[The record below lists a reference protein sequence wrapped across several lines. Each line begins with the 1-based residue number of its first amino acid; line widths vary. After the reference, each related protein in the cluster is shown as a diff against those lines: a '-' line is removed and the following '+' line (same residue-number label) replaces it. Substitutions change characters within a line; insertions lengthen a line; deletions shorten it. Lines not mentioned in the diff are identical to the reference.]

1 MYSLETFL
9 VASYTKFYFEKK
21 KLLLKNKLIS
31 SQMDRNGQLHRK
43 PFLQT
48 SRQLKRNGC
57 AKKAKHCSTK
67 FFTFIRVFLW
77 TTITTK
83 QFFSLMNNF
92 RVGFQTQNAFIGFT
106 TWITFKLF
114 SLMNNLSMSFQ
125 TCYSIVAFSAR
136 ITFKRFVFIV
146 LFNIFLFYDFLICN
160 FLLLKLTFTLI
171 SMTSVWG
178 HQFCVCIIRMT
189 FA

>member
-1 MYSLETFL
+1 MPSA
-9 VASYTKFYFEKK
+9 VR
-21 KLLLKNKLIS
+21 S
-31 SQMDRNGQLHRK
+31 SINEY
-43 PFLQT
+43 
-48 SRQLKRNGC
+48 

-92 RVGFQTQNAFIGFT
+92 CMGFQTQNAFIGFT
-106 TWITFKLF
+106 TWFTFKLF

-171 SMTSVWG
+171 SMTSVCG
-178 HQFCVCIIRMT
+178 HQFCVCIFRMT

>member
-1 MYSLETFL
+1 MFQACFVWNFSPTIKQSLIENESKKTDEKGRVRSDKL
-9 VASYTKFYFEKK
+9 SLLLASYRR
-21 KLLLKNKLIS
+21 LKINE
-31 SQMDRNGQLHRK
+31 
-43 PFLQT
+43 
-48 SRQLKRNGC
+48 C

-92 RVGFQTQNAFIGFT
+92 RMGFQTQNAFIGFT

-125 TCYSIVAFSAR
+125 TCYSNVAFSTR
-136 ITFKRFVFIV
+136 ITFKWFVLIV
-146 LFNIFLFYDFLICN
+146 LFDIFLFYDFLTCN
-160 FLLLKLTFTLI
+160 VLFLKLTFTLI
-171 SMTSVWG
+171 SMT
-178 HQFCVCIIRMT
+178 
-189 FA
+189 

>member
-1 MYSLETFL
+1 MRSNPGY
-9 VASYTKFYFEKK
+9 
-21 KLLLKNKLIS
+21 LLKS
-31 SQMDRNGQLHRK
+31 SL
-43 PFLQT
+43 LYEC
-48 SRQLKRNGC
+48 S
-57 AKKAKHCSTK
+57 KKAKHCSTK

-125 TCYSIVAFSAR
+125 TCYSIVAFSTR
-136 ITFKRFVFIV
+136 ITFKWFVFIV
-146 LFNIFLFYDFLICN
+146 LFRVASVHHLVMHSNFKLEWVNWNQFSINFYLRI
-160 FLLLKLTFTLI
+160 T
-171 SMTSVWG
+171 
-178 HQFCVCIIRMT
+178 
-189 FA
+189 